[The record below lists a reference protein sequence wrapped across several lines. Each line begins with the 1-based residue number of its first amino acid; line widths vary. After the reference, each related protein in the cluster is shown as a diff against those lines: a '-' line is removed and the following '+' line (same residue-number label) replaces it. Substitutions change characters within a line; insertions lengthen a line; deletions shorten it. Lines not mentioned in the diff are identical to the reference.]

1 MLEPLGWKRNCDC
14 RDDPLN
20 SLEKDALDLPG
31 GLGLCLST
39 ASVDRQCPQKEG
51 KCVIAFIWCKLG
63 LTFGRTEVAVAKVM
77 FIQPKRHHILL
88 LIHNSEERSCHP
100 ACKHRCL
107 KPFPPLAW
115 ITMLPNGCIQHTF
128 SSVWVYWIALR
139 FSILVQKIWAMKII
153 GARIY
158 AQIYFHCIISHH
170 SDKENT
176 VNLLSFW

>member
-1 MLEPLGWKRNCDC
+1 MKEEAWLQRRFSEQPWKGCPGSSRRTGALPVYCFC
-14 RDDPLN
+14 RQIV
-20 SLEKDALDLPG
+20 STKG
-31 GLGLCLST
+31 G
-39 ASVDRQCPQKEG
+39 E
-51 KCVIAFIWCKLG
+51 CVIAFIWCKLG

-107 KPFPPLAW
+107 KSFPPLAW
-115 ITMLPNGCIQHTF
+115 ITMLPNDCIQHTF
-128 SSVWVYWIALR
+128 SSVWVYWVALR
-139 FSILVQKIWAMKII
+139 LSILVQKIWAMKII